1 MLALRELRVVVLEPA
16 LLLVLIVTLFR
27 RRSDPARLTWA
38 LVAAG
43 IGAGAAALA
52 LGAAGQRLI
61 EAEGVVRL
69 AGLSGSPNH
78 LALFLGRLLPLAIAL
93 VLLHTGSGQ
102 VDTPGQRHRTSRL
115 LPTWQS
121 GMALLGT
128 GIIGAALLF
137 SFSRGA
143 WLASA
148 AGVAV
153 VLIGLLALR
162 GGVAPRTWR
171 RSVARWRGGA
181 AGRRTLI
188 AVVAALVLVLVLGI
202 GLATR
207 VERLSSIGDP
217 LGGTMALRLQLW
229 GAALRMALD
238 HPLFGVGP
246 DGFLYAYP
254 AYREGVA
261 WKEPFVSHPHNLIL
275 DYWLRGGIMGIAAL
289 GWLLA
294 AWGRG
299 VWAGAAKG
307 RCHGTQCS
315 AGRSAPFAVACAG
328 AGRQP
333 HRLCGTRTSG
343 QLLLPTGPRLRLLG
357 WCGRVDRTHATHTR
371 LANRHAGEECLAMR
385 VLVVGGAGMIGSH
398 VCEMLLADD
407 HEVWCLDNLLTGFGA
422 SVAGLTD
429 RPGFT
434 LVNADVSE
442 ALPADLPAMDW
453 ILHLASPASPLDFRH
468 LSLEIMAVNAR
479 GTEHLLAFAR
489 QHGSRF
495 LFASTSEVYGDPQ
508 EHPQRETYWGHVN
521 PIGLRGCYDESKRYG
536 EALTMAYSRRYDLD
550 VRIVRIFNTY
560 GPRTRHYDGR
570 VVPTFICNAIA
581 DEPLVP

>member
-1 MLALRELRVVVLEPA
+1 M
-16 LLLVLIVTLFR
+16 
-27 RRSDPARLTWA
+27 
-38 LVAAG
+38 
-43 IGAGAAALA
+43 
-52 LGAAGQRLI
+52 
-61 EAEGVVRL
+61 
-69 AGLSGSPNH
+69 
-78 LALFLGRLLPLAIAL
+78 
-93 VLLHTGSGQ
+93 
-102 VDTPGQRHRTSRL
+102 
-115 LPTWQS
+115 
-121 GMALLGT
+121 
-128 GIIGAALLF
+128 
-137 SFSRGA
+137 
-143 WLASA
+143 
-148 AGVAV
+148 
-153 VLIGLLALR
+153 
-162 GGVAPRTWR
+162 
-171 RSVARWRGGA
+171 
-181 AGRRTLI
+181 
-188 AVVAALVLVLVLGI
+188 
-202 GLATR
+202 R

-275 DYWLRGGIMGIAAL
+275 DYWLRGGIMGVAAL

-299 VWAGAAKG
+299 VWRVLRKDGAAVPNAPPDG
-307 RCHGTQCS
+307 VRRSQLLALGLAGSLTAFVVHGLVDNSYFLPDLAYVCWAS
-315 AGRSAPFAVACAG
+315 AGVLVC
-328 AGRQP
+328 
-333 HRLCGTRTSG
+333 
-343 QLLLPTGPRLRLLG
+343 
-357 WCGRVDRTHATHTR
+357 THATHIS
-371 LANRHAGEECLAMR
+371 LADYHADNGATILHAGEERLAMR

-407 HEVWCLDNLLTGFGA
+407 HEVWCLDSLLTGFRARA
-422 SVAGLTD
+422 SPALTD

-434 LVNADVSE
+434 FVNGDVSQ
-442 ALPADLPAMDW
+442 ALPADLPSMDW
-453 ILHLASPASPLDFRH
+453 ILHLASPASPLDFRR

-536 EALTMAYSRRYDLD
+536 EALTMAYGRRYDLD

-570 VVPTFICNAIA
+570 VVPNFICNAVA
-581 DEPLVP
+581 DEPLVVIGTGEQTRSFCYVTDLAAGILQVIAAPDSAARGEVFNLGNPDEWTIGEFAALVDRGGRIAVSDHAAGCPRSRPVCGGTTPAGAVRTSPRPTRCWGGNRRCCCARGWRRRLLGFGPRAAPSMPGVRTAKSPRV